1 MCKAP
6 CWVLGE
12 VLGVIRLTLV
22 LGEELMISWGGGELM
37 DKTGCGECRSE
48 GTSNGNHHRC
58 HAMRILGAPAGPIY
72 SETFIIFY
80 SLDYGKKH
88 MT

>member
-37 DKTGCGECRSE
+37 DKIGCGESVSYTHLTLPTIPFECRSRW
-48 GTSNGNHHRC
+48 SPYH
-58 HAMRILGAPAGPIY
+58 
-72 SETFIIFY
+72 
-80 SLDYGKKH
+80 
-88 MT
+88 